1 MEEIVSIILEHA
13 SIWVPSLTA
22 ILGIVT
28 TILMALSKIKTAIED
43 FKNTDVLQTL
53 SEDLKKAL
61 NDNEALKQQNENI
74 REQYDIL
81 IDEITKI
88 KNYRESKKK

>member
-1 MEEIVSIILEHA
+1 MEEIVSIILEYA
-13 SIWVPSLTA
+13 SIWMPSLTA

-28 TILMALSKIKTAIED
+28 TILLALSKIKTAIED
-43 FKNTDVLQTL
+43 LKKTDVLQTL

>member
-13 SIWVPSLTA
+13 SIWMPSLTA

-43 FKNTDVLQTL
+43 LKNTDVLQTL

-61 NDNEALKQQNENI
+61 DDNKVLRQQNEEF
-74 REQYDIL
+74 REQCDIL

>member
-1 MEEIVSIILEHA
+1 MKEIVSIVLECA
-13 SIWVPSLTA
+13 SIWMPSLTA

-28 TILMALSKIKTAIED
+28 TILLALSKIKTAIED
-43 FKNTDVLQTL
+43 LKKTDVLQTL
-53 SEDLKKAL
+53 SEDLKKSL
-61 NDNEALKQQNENI
+61 NDNEALKEQNKDL

-81 IDEITKI
+81 IDELKKI